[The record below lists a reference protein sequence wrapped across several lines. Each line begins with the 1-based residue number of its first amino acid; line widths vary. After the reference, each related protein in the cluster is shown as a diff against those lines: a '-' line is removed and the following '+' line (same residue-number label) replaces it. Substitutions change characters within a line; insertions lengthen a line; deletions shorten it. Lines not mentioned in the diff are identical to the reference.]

1 MKSTESTIEYS
12 LGIDISKKDFHA
24 AILRH
29 EDRKIIAEKS
39 FQNTATGL
47 KEHTNWLAKH
57 CGKAMSIQACLEA
70 TGTYGDSVAIHL
82 HKHLSKVSLV
92 NPRAIKNFGAMQL
105 RRDKSD
111 KADARLIAQYCHNQE
126 PSAWQPPSEAQAQTQ
141 TKALARRL
149 SQLKGDL
156 TRENNRLE
164 AASDKATRIDIKDHV
179 KSLTKRISK
188 LEAQLEELIKNNPEN
203 KQTLELLTSINGI
216 GKKSGSQIISEL
228 PDLKNFPTG
237 RGLAAYAGVTPRHF
251 QSGTS
256 GKTRTPMS
264 KAGNSQL
271 RKHLF
276 FLAMSAMRFNRIC
289 KEFAARLK
297 AQGKPQIVI
306 IGAIM
311 NKLLH
316 NIYGVL
322 THHKPFDP
330 EYLKKHEKTA

>member
-1 MKSTESTIEYS
+1 MNHIESTIEYS

-39 FQNTATGL
+39 FLNTAKGM
-47 KEHTNWLAKH
+47 KEHITWISKH
-57 CGKAMSIQACLEA
+57 CGKEMFIQACLEA

-111 KADARLIAQYCHNQE
+111 KADARLIAQYCHNQQ
-126 PSAWQPPSEAQAQTQ
+126 PSAWQPPSEAQAK

-149 SQLKGDL
+149 SQLKCDL

-164 AASDKATRIDIKDHV
+164 ATSDKATRIDIKDHL
-179 KSLTKRISK
+179 KSLTKRIAK
-188 LEAQLEELIKNNPEN
+188 LENHLEELIKNNPEN
-203 KQTLELLTSINGI
+203 KQTLDLLTSINGI
-216 GKKSGSQIISEL
+216 GKKSGTQIISEL
-228 PDLKNFPTG
+228 PDLTNFPTG
-237 RGLAAYAGVTPRHF
+237 RELSAYAGVTPRHF

-276 FLAMSAMRFNRIC
+276 FPAMSAMRYNPIC

-316 NIYGVL
+316 IIYGVL
-322 THHKPFDP
+322 KHQKPFDP
-330 EYLKKHEKTA
+330 EYLKKHEKSA